1 MKTTTKSVYSVI
13 EKSSKI
19 YLIDIKAHFG
29 LLFDP
34 ETSDIDDLHDK
45 IGCLRQMLKYFVD
58 NAFINKHNDDRGVW
72 YEINQKF

>member
-1 MKTTTKSVYSVI
+1 MKTTTKSVYSII

-34 ETSDIDDLHDK
+34 EISDIDELHDK
-45 IGCLRQMLKYFVD
+45 NGVLRQILKYFVD
-58 NAFINKHNDDRGVW
+58 NAFINKHIDDRGVW